1 MSRKGARPIALPKGV
16 EVSVSGTKV
25 TVKGPKGTLSQEIAE
40 GVKVAVLADKHEVT
54 VHMENET
61 GESSRIHGLYYSL
74 INNMIQGVSTGFQ
87 KVLQLIGVGYRAA
100 VQGHLVDLQLGYSH
114 PTKLHIPQGLKVEV
128 EKNTRV
134 IISGVDKQAV
144 GQFAADMRS
153 VRPPEPYQG
162 KGVRYEDEYV
172 RRKAGKAGK
181 AGGKK

>member
-16 EVSVSGTKV
+16 EVSLNGNMV
-25 TVKGPKGTLSQEIAE
+25 TVKGPKGTLSQEIAQ
-40 GVKVAVLADKHEVT
+40 GVKVQVLADKHEVT
-54 VHMENET
+54 VHMDDET
-61 GESSRIHGLYYSL
+61 GEASRLHGLYYSL
-74 INNMIQGVSTGFQ
+74 INNMIHGVSTGFQ
-87 KVLQLIGVGYRAA
+87 RVLQLIGVGYRAA

-153 VRPPEPYQG
+153 MRPPEPYQG
-162 KGVRYEDEYV
+162 KGVRYENEYV